1 MKDKSEMLYLD
12 NQLCFPLY
20 AASRLT
26 TQIYTPLLDELG
38 LTYPQ
43 YLVLLVLWQHGEM
56 PVTEICNKLL
66 LESNTVTPLLKR
78 LEQKGIVNR
87 RRSESD
93 ERSVIVSLTRDGTA
107 LKEQA
112 LSIPEKIV
120 ASFSGSNITEAEVIA
135 FRSTLLK
142 LVASHHPSPSRYPRG
157 KVSSVRK

>member
-1 MKDKSEMLYLD
+1 MKDKSELLYLE

-26 TQIYTPLLDELG
+26 TQIYAPLLDELG

-78 LEQKGIVNR
+78 LEHKGIVNR

-93 ERSVIVSLTRDGTA
+93 ERSVIVSLTQEGST

-112 LSIPEKIV
+112 LCIPEKIV
-120 ASFSGSNITEAEVIA
+120 ASFSASNISEAEVIA
-135 FRSTLLK
+135 FRGTLLK
-142 LVASHHPSPSRYPRG
+142 LLAGQRPSRYPRG
-157 KVSSVRK
+157 KVSNN